1 MSNINLRTRILLLTA
16 IPAIIATLTLG
27 GYVFGSRVDDIRDN
41 TQNLHRLI
49 VDSYAARIQAM
60 QAPTLDDYQKLMRGM
75 LEEQDVRAATLREGD
90 AAIHAGPRMRPL
102 DADALEFTTL
112 APGTDVIPTEGNW
125 RWRQQLAPGRVL
137 EVEFASSRQ
146 RIEMLQTMLTL
157 VLATVGIIGLALI
170 PALRFSQRMT
180 APVQRFTETLEQI
193 RDGELGVRVHTG
205 AGGELGR
212 LEHTINSMAA
222 SLEEAQTELQQNVD
236 QATED
241 LRETLETIEIQNIEL
256 DMARKQALKASQIK
270 SEFLANMSHEIRT
283 PLNGI
288 IGFTRLLLRS
298 DLSPRQRDYL
308 STIRKSSEALLAII
322 NDILDFSK
330 IEAGKLSLDRVPLH
344 LHDLIEE
351 VQTMLAPLAQEKSLE
366 QAAIIYSDVPL
377 QLLGDPLRIRQVL
390 TNLVNN
396 AIKFTERGSVVVRAM
411 LEEQRD
417 HMATIKVA
425 VTDTGN
431 GITEDMQRELF
442 SAFTQVDQSAA
453 RRIGGTGLGLAI
465 SKRLVEEMGG
475 EIGVDSTAGRGA
487 TFWFTLRVEIDEHTP
502 VTDSFRAFRG
512 ASAILVE
519 QNEHARLGLYHMLR
533 AWGMEVTNLQ
543 ALNAL
548 HSALAADELPAAD
561 FIVIGMSPGH
571 DQGAALNDSLQQLCL
586 GRGKPVVVLC
596 NQADRLS
603 RDIPAMP
610 SLCRILGKPATRLRL
625 YDALLELSGQEDVSP
640 RPRDDSPREA
650 DLHVMV
656 VDDHTGN
663 LRLATVFL
671 EEMGV
676 RVTACKS
683 GADAIEAFAAEP
695 LDLVFMDIQMPD
707 MDGLQA
713 TRQLRALE
721 ADARHTPIIALTAH
735 ALASERQQLLQAGMD
750 DYLSKPVSEGHL
762 RHMLQKWVP
771 RYQAGDLRGAPPSPP
786 ADSPA
791 PGGSLDACPV
801 FDAELALRRAGGRE
815 ALAAE
820 MHTML
825 RASLAQDGPQIR
837 ALAAQQHRDA
847 LLETVHKLHGATRYC
862 GAPRLEQAARQ
873 LEEKLKTHA
882 SAADIHAAVQTLLE
896 EIDRLLTQAPDSI
909 TANAST

>member
-16 IPAIIATLTLG
+16 IPAIVATLTLG
-27 GYVFGSRVDDIRDN
+27 GYMFGSRVDDIRDN

-60 QAPTLDDYQKLMRGM
+60 QTPTLDDYQKLMRGL

-102 DADALEFTTL
+102 DADTPAFTTL
-112 APGTDVIPTEGNW
+112 APDIDVIPTEGSW

-222 SLEEAQTELQQNVD
+222 SLEEAQMELQQNVD

-298 DLSPRQRDYL
+298 ELSPRQRDYL

-417 HMATIKVA
+417 HMATIKIA

-465 SKRLVEEMGG
+465 SKRRVEEMGG
-475 EIGVDSTAGRGA
+475 EIGVDSTTGRGA

-512 ASAILVE
+512 ASAVLVE

-543 ALNAL
+543 ALDAL
-548 HSALAADELPAAD
+548 HTALAADELPLAD

-571 DQGAALNDSLQQLCL
+571 DQGAALNESLQQLCQV
-586 GRGKPVVVLC
+586 RGKPVVVLC

-603 RDIPAMP
+603 RDIPVMP

-640 RPRDDSPREA
+640 PARDDSPREA
-650 DLHVMV
+650 ALHVMV
-656 VDDHTGN
+656 VDDHAGN

-683 GADAIEAFAAEP
+683 GADAIEAFGAEP

-771 RYQAGDLRGAPPSPP
+771 RYQPGAQHDAPPSPP
-786 ADSPA
+786 AESTTPVA
-791 PGGSLDACPV
+791 SLEACPV
-801 FDAELALRRAGGRE
+801 FDAELALRRAGGRDI
-815 ALAAE
+815 LAAE

-825 RASLAQDGPQIR
+825 RASLEQDGPHIR
-837 ALAAQQHRDA
+837 ALATQQHHDA

-873 LEEKLKTHA
+873 LEEQLKTHA
-882 SAADIHAAVQTLLE
+882 SAADIHAAAQTLLE
-896 EIDRLLTQAPDSI
+896 EIDRLLAQAPDSI

>member
-16 IPAIIATLTLG
+16 IPAIIAALTLG
-27 GYVFGSRVDDIRDN
+27 GYVFTSRVDDIRDN

-49 VDSYAARIQAM
+49 VDSYAARIQAI
-60 QAPTLDDYQKLMRGM
+60 QTPTLDDYQKLMRAI

-102 DADALEFTTL
+102 EDGATELTTL
-112 APGTDVIPTEGNW
+112 APGTDVIPTEGSW

-157 VLATVGIIGLALI
+157 VLATVAIIGLALI

-193 RDGELGVRVHTG
+193 RDGELGMRVHTG

-298 DLSPRQRDYL
+298 ELSPRQRDYL

-351 VQTMLAPLAQEKSLE
+351 VQSMLAPLAQEKGLE

-475 EIGVDSTAGRGA
+475 EIGVDSTTGRGA

-512 ASAILVE
+512 ASAVLVE

-543 ALNAL
+543 ALDAL
-548 HSALAADELPAAD
+548 QQTLAAGELPETD
-561 FIVIGMSPGH
+561 FIVIGMPPGH
-571 DQGAALNDSLQQLCL
+571 DQSAALNSCLEALCQAQ
-586 GRGKPVVVLC
+586 GKPVVVLC

-603 RDIPAMP
+603 RDIPDMP

-625 YDALLELSGQEDVSP
+625 YDALLELSGQEEAAPPVRDE
-640 RPRDDSPREA
+640 RPRDTA
-650 DLHVMV
+650 LHVMV
-656 VDDHTGN
+656 VDDHAGN

-676 RVTACKS
+676 RVTACQS
-683 GADAIEAFAAEP
+683 GAEAIEAFGAEP

-735 ALASERQQLLQAGMD
+735 ALASERQQLLQGGMD
-750 DYLSKPVSEGHL
+750 DYLSKPVSESHL

-771 RYQAGDLRGAPPSPP
+771 RYQTDMRGAAQASP
-786 ADSPA
+786 ADTQTPA
-791 PGGSLDACPV
+791 ASLEACPV
-801 FDAELALRRAGGRE
+801 FDVELARRRAGGRE

-820 MHTML
+820 MHAML
-825 RASLAQDGPQIR
+825 RSSLAQDGPQIR
-837 ALAAQQHRDA
+837 ALAAQQHHDA

-862 GAPRLEQAARQ
+862 GAPRLEHAARQ

-882 SAADIHAAVQTLLE
+882 SAAEIHAGAQTLLA
-896 EIDRLLTQAPDSI
+896 EIDRLLAQAPDSI